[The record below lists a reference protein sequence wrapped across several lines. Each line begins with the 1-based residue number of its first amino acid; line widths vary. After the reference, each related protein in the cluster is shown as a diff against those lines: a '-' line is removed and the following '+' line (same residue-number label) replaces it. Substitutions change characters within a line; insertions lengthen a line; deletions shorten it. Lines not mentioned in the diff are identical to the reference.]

1 MTAGYAARGNRIRYL
16 MSAAVGA
23 ARPAAMAMAILGVRF
38 PGSAMAASGS
48 ALGYKVPARAMSRRG
63 DDPGMRLGL
72 FGLRAGGPELARRRQ
87 GIASR
92 LSAHQ
97 RRRDDTAIAAPSASR
112 LTASGSRWMSSVVK
126 FESS

>member
-1 MTAGYAARGNRIRYL
+1 MN
-16 MSAAVGA
+16 
-23 ARPAAMAMAILGVRF
+23 
-38 PGSAMAASGS
+38 
-48 ALGYKVPARAMSRRG
+48 RRG
-63 DDPGMRLGL
+63 DDFSMRLGPL
-72 FGLRAGGPELARRRQ
+72 GLRVVGPELARRRQ

-112 LTASGSRWMSSVVK
+112 LSASGSRWMSSVVK